1 MLLAALL
8 STTLAAA
15 APGASS
21 AGDPLFPGLG
31 NGGYDVQHYSLSL
44 RYPKTAPVQDV
55 RGHVTIDALAVQDL
69 SRFNL
74 DFRGESVA
82 SVRVGGAKARYRR
95 EGKELVVTPARPIAT
110 GERFTVR
117 VRYRSGPRR
126 GWQGNR
132 AWIATPEGSV
142 TAPQPNGAHRIFP
155 SNDHP
160 SDLAT
165 YTIQANTP
173 AASTFV
179 ANGERV
185 SRSTR
190 AGRTTWVY
198 RMDQPM
204 ASELIQLAFGRLRV
218 VDRGIHAG
226 IHLRDVVTAKAQERL
241 EPTLARVRD
250 HIDFMIANA
259 GPYPF
264 RSYGSLVSEAPFEFA
279 LETQS
284 LSLFGAFVG
293 RPRAYE
299 PVMVHELA
307 HQWYGDSVAPAR
319 WSDLWLNEGHAT
331 WFQWTYSAERLG
343 FDLERHVRAVYEVG
357 DRLRRLYGPI
367 AKPRYGADDIENLY
381 SPMVYDVAGV
391 ALYALR
397 QEIGDPAFRTLLREW
412 PQRNAG
418 RTATTADYIALASEI
433 AGRDLGSFL
442 NAWLYGT
449 RQPPMPGHPEWRAG

>member
-1 MLLAALL
+1 VLLAALL

-31 NGGYDVQHYSLSL
+31 NGGYDVQHYTLSL

-74 DFRGESVA
+74 DFRGGSVA
-82 SVRVGGAKARYRR
+82 SVRVGGASARYRR
-95 EGKELVVTPARPIAT
+95 QGKELIVTPAQPIAA
-110 GERFTVR
+110 GARFTVG
-117 VRYRSGPRR
+117 VRYRSGPKR
-126 GWQGNR
+126 GGDR

-142 TAPQPNGAHRIFP
+142 AAAQPNGAHRIFP

-165 YTIQANTP
+165 YTIGANTP
-173 AASTFV
+173 AGSTFV

-185 SRSTR
+185 SRTTR
-190 AGRTTWVY
+190 RGRTTWVY
-198 RMDQPM
+198 RMEQPM

-218 VDRGIHAG
+218 IDRGIHAG
-226 IHLRDVVTAKAQERL
+226 VHVRDVVTPGAQKRL

-250 HIDFMIANA
+250 HLDYMIANA

-264 RSYGSLVSEAPFEFA
+264 GSYGSLVSDAPFEFA

-284 LSLFGAFVG
+284 LSLFGKFVG

-331 WFQWTYSAERLG
+331 WFQWTYSQEKSG
-343 FDLERHVRAVYEVG
+343 FDLERHVRAVYAAG
-357 DRLRRLYGPI
+357 NRLRRLYGPI
-367 AKPRYGADDIENLY
+367 AKPRYGADDVGRLY

-397 QEIGDPAFRTLLREW
+397 LEMGDAAFRTLLRAW
-412 PQRNAG
+412 PQRYAG
-418 RTATTADYIALASEI
+418 QTKTTADYIALASEI
-433 AGRDLGSFL
+433 AGRDLGPFL
-442 NAWLYGT
+442 NDWLYGT
-449 RQPPMPGHPEWRAG
+449 VQPPMPGHPTWR